1 MPPGQ
6 ALYYSEAKEALRRAA
21 HELRHRVLVEA
32 RELPRCD
39 HARRLRVRGR
49 RGAPR
54 RRRGAVVVYYY

>member
-32 RELPRCD
+32 RELPRRD
-39 HARRLRVRGR
+39 HARRLRVRG
-49 RGAPR
+49 
-54 RRRGAVVVYYY
+54 GAVLLAAAEVR